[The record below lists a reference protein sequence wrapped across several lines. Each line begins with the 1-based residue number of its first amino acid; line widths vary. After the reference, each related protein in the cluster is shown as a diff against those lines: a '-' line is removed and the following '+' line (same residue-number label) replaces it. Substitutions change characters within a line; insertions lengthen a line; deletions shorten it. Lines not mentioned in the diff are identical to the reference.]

1 MSTTSDLGRSEHLL
15 EQLGWTWA
23 SQRLAEL
30 MEQAVRE
37 KLSLHVF
44 LERVA
49 EAEHESRE
57 SHRIAG
63 WLKRSGLPVGKTL
76 ESFDFTFAHGVDRRK
91 VELLATCQFA
101 TRHETVLVLGP
112 SGVGKT
118 HLATGLAVKAIAN
131 GFTVWFVTADELI
144 EMLRRDEQAPLSRIR
159 QRRYLTA
166 KVMVI
171 DELGFQALDR
181 GDAHRLFRLI
191 NHRYERASTI
201 ITSNKSI
208 RDWPTML
215 AGDEALTTAILD
227 RLLHHCHVLSID
239 GASYRLRHLERE
251 LSEAE

>member
-1 MSTTSDLGRSEHLL
+1 MSRTSDLARSEKLL

-23 SQRLAEL
+23 GQRLAEL
-30 MEQAVRE
+30 IEQAVRE
-37 KLSLHVF
+37 KLSLHAF

-49 EAEHESRE
+49 EAEHAARE
-57 SHRIAG
+57 THRVAG

-76 ESFDFTFAHGVDRRK
+76 ENFDFTFAHGVDRRK
-91 VELLATCQFA
+91 VELLATCEFA
-101 TRHETVLVLGP
+101 TRHETILVLGP

-118 HLATGLAVKAIAN
+118 HLAAGVGVKAVAN
-131 GFTVWFVTADELI
+131 GFSVWFVTADALI
-144 EMLRRDEQAPLSRIR
+144 EMLRRDEQAPAARIR

-166 KVMVI
+166 KVLVI
-171 DELGFQALDR
+171 DELGFQTLDR
-181 GDAHRLFRLI
+181 GDAHTLFRLI
-191 NHRYERASTI
+191 NHHYERASTI

-239 GASYRLRHLERE
+239 GASYRLRHLEQQLGERE
-251 LSEAE
+251 